1 MQCQLKGIRT
11 YHVQHY
17 GIAAPA
23 LPDNA
28 DALPLHEPPPLHED
42 PGSPPQDEDSGGDS
56 DAGNMDHAVMLENL
70 SRDILSVPSETNASE
85 QTIVRMCEIF
95 QYRLQHILA
104 PHNISLPES
113 MYMLR
118 KTAGEEA
125 RPNRNPK
132 SELWPICSCLGH
144 IFDPTLALVCPKCA
158 LPMPSVTDPDVA
170 KVSIFDVVGRLQALM
185 AVRPFAQCFHYAANR
200 DQNLNDGDVWGADIL
215 RDSSRE
221 YRFTTFVLR
230 VSADATVSQSF
241 MNKSTIPFVA
251 LVLNYHPRLR
261 KALGALL
268 PFFAMPKTKELNKVF
283 SIVTT
288 AVLTRFS
295 SCFRSFRGVPGAG
308 FTVFDAYTQTTRVM
322 FLDFS
327 FIVEDIRGIP
337 GQLNSSQAP
346 SIDGSCQRCKVKGIS
361 IAKASSVYFAAIT
374 YRPRN
379 DPRREVYRRYFADL
393 QHDNSPLASRIVTQ
407 LTQLAAKGPA
417 QKVTTEW
424 SKSPAA
430 RTPSLPGRK
439 PCFKGDSLYE
449 VCFPGMDILARCAV
463 DPAHEWGNLWIR
475 LASLIANKG
484 QNSMTM
490 VRWKKESTKLGRFS
504 EYEYGNTIKAY
515 ISTICLCICTI
526 CTIH

>member
-1 MQCQLKGIRT
+1 MRR
-11 YHVQHY
+11 YHVGRF
-17 GIAAPA
+17 GIAAAAAPQENAQAGVDRPEAPA
-23 LPDNA
+23 
-28 DALPLHEPPPLHED
+28 
-42 PGSPPQDEDSGGDS
+42 SPERDGVPMDEYSSGDS
-56 DAGNMDHAVMLENL
+56 DGGDDVDNNDTMLEKL
-70 SRDILSVPSETNASE
+70 SRDILAVPSETNASE
-85 QTIVRMCEIF
+85 QTIVRMCQIF
-95 QYRLQHILA
+95 SYRLQHILA
-104 PHNISLPES
+104 PHNISLPDS

-132 SELWPICSCLGH
+132 SELWAVCSCLEH
-144 IFDPTLALVCPKCA
+144 VFDPTLTHVCPRCA
-158 LPMPSVTDPDVA
+158 FPAPSVTDPDVV
-170 KVSIFDVVGRLQALM
+170 KVSVFDVVGRLQALM
-185 AVRPFAQCFHYAANR
+185 AVRSFAKCFHYAADRNP
-200 DQNLNDGDVWGADIL
+200 DLNDGDVWGADIL

-230 VSADATVSQSF
+230 ISADATVSQSF
-241 MNKSTIPFVA
+241 MKKSTIPFVT

-268 PFFAMPKTKELNKVF
+268 PFFAMPKTKDLHRVF

-295 SCFRSFRGVPGAG
+295 AYFRSFRGVPGAG

-361 IAKASSVYFAAIT
+361 IARASSVYFAAIT

-379 DPRREVYRRYFADL
+379 DPRREAFRHYFSTL
-393 QHDNSPLASRIVTQ
+393 QHDNSALARKIVTH

-417 QKVTTEW
+417 PKVTTEW
-424 SKSPAA
+424 SKSVAA
-430 RTPSLPGRK
+430 RTPSLPGRQ

-449 VCFPGMDILARCAV
+449 ECFPGMDIIARCTA
-463 DPAHEWGNLWIR
+463 DPGHEWGNLWIR

-490 VRWKKESTKLGRFS
+490 VRWAKESTKLGRFS
-504 EYEYGNTIKAY
+504 EYGYDNTHE
-515 ISTICLCICTI
+515 SICIITKCLSART
-526 CTIH
+526 